1 MKFVGF
7 MAVFFQLIVAICY
20 NGNNWHTSEVRE
32 PMEESPWQGV
42 AEAYRAVQN
51 HLRDGRWHE
60 ALDQAER
67 IFAEGG
73 LGRKHTARLHSQVCW
88 LYTEQMQRICPAAA
102 LHGEEAV
109 RLADMVNDEWIRTEA
124 RSRLI
129 HAYCRLGDLA
139 RARSTC
145 RDISRDLE
153 KNNAALVGGA
163 AALMQLEATIAMAAG
178 DEEGCLAALSV
189 AEEMAQ
195 DQAPAIQARVYLQKA
210 LSLLEFE
217 RILEAEELLADTAAP
232 AQAAPEVRL
241 EWDLARVWLAVFTR
255 PCAEAE
261 RQLEDLMDQ
270 ATACGHTVTV
280 IQCLGLRA
288 LLAERAETG
297 EASRLARVALER
309 CYATGR
315 HDLTSSMRRRM
326 GHLLP

>member
-1 MKFVGF
+1 MEE
-7 MAVFFQLIVAICY
+7 MVFLFQLAASICY
-20 NGNNWHTSEVRE
+20 NGNNWHTSEVRQ
-32 PMEESPWQGV
+32 PMEESRWQGV

-51 HLRDGRWHE
+51 HLRDGRWQE

-129 HAYCRLGDLA
+129 HTYCRLGDLE

-145 RDISRDLE
+145 REISRELE
-153 KNNAALVGGA
+153 KNGAALAGGT
-163 AALMQLEATIAMAAG
+163 AALLQLEATIAMAAG
-178 DEEGCLAALSV
+178 DEEGCLAALTL
-189 AEEMAQ
+189 AEEMAR
-195 DQAPAIQARVYLQKA
+195 DQAPAIVARLYLQKTLA
-210 LSLLEFE
+210 LLEYG
-217 RILEAEELLADTAAP
+217 RTREAKELLAHTAAP

-241 EWDLARVWLAVFTR
+241 EWDLARVWLAVLTK
-255 PCAEAE
+255 PCARAA
-261 RQLEDLMDQ
+261 RQLSELLDR
-270 ATACGHTVTV
+270 ATAHNHMATVV
-280 IQCLGLRA
+280 QCLGLKA
-288 LLAERAETG
+288 ALAERAQTG
-297 EASRLARVALER
+297 EAARLARVALER
-309 CYATGR
+309 CHETGR
-315 HDLTSSMRRRM
+315 HDLSRSMRRRL